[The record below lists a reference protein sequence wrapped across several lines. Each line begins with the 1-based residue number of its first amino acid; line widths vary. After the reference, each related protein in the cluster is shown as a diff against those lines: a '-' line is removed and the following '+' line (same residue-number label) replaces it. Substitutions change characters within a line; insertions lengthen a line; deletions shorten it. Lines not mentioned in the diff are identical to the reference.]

1 MQSSRNQTIKKIQN
15 RNPRN
20 QKQNS
25 HRESPASRRP
35 SWGVAEARPGF
46 VELELQFLVRHF
58 SESPQ
63 TLQNPID
70 HELDFR
76 LHASSKKP

>member
-1 MQSSRNQTIKKIQN
+1 MQSSRNQTIKKKSEIETLETKN
-15 RNPRN
+15 RTHIENPQQVVDRAGG
-20 QKQNS
+20 
-25 HRESPASRRP
+25 RRGAS
-35 SWGVAEARPGF
+35 GF